1 MHIKFPAGTIIHI
14 RGAEHI
20 PQGYQNGDLLIINR
34 ITGKPYVH
42 ERDDGTV
49 GLMTREEFDRLLD
62 SGDLEIRG
70 PRTTDAVR
78 LRNETSEWTIA
89 QASKLDPAVEKM
101 LVQCQM
107 LDDAGIPNSDK
118 AIGRYFDKKWTK
130 ELQEKFGDHD
140 PARTVRSWRSTRGR
154 PGHRHARD
162 MVRLN
167 RVKGVRRSVD
177 NVNRQVMWK
186 HAIEGWTVKAAVKDV
201 HAAYAAEIE
210 QINEGRHPI
219 IPRPDKPY
227 SRMSERTIR
236 RAYNE
241 LESSATTGA
250 KFGRNA
256 VEQDWAGA
264 GRTLT
269 ADFAF
274 HRVIIDHTRL
284 NAFAVD
290 DEFEMVL
297 GRPWLSL
304 AIDVKTRAIVGWLIT
319 FIDPCTWTVGE
330 IVRRMAMPKRPP
342 HAMAERYPVLRF
354 MRGKAA
360 EIVVDNAAEFR
371 SFMFEAAARSAGF
384 GIRFCPIKSPR
395 YRAVGERAMGT
406 INREICRLMP
416 GSTLSPHDA
425 RRFEHDPEAE
435 ALALLVEIEAVA
447 NMAIAIYNTEP
458 HDGLGGRQPAL
469 VMEQELNRNGI
480 MNFADLASFRIDTM
494 KIVEDAQ
501 LTPSGLRA
509 FGLRYHD
516 IVAVRA
522 LLDDLVPLEGRR
534 KRRDDATATVDFRY
548 DPMDIGR
555 IHVWNR
561 RTRKYVELVCSD
573 ECYADGMP
581 FWFHEQIQKAAK
593 AEGARFNTQEE
604 RLSARNR
611 LVQAIRNIAP
621 NAKAKVRAKVAK
633 LLEIPRIR
641 QITGNIVELA
651 ESEAVPVELSEF
663 ISCDRAAETSLD
675 HEILSTRPNRDGKK
689 RTALKLRRDRRDAS
703 RAAVAATPPDDPT
716 RATARRARPGADR
729 GGYK

>member
-1 MHIKFPAGTIIHI
+1 
-14 RGAEHI
+14 
-20 PQGYQNGDLLIINR
+20 
-34 ITGKPYVH
+34 
-42 ERDDGTV
+42 
-49 GLMTREEFDRLLD
+49 
-62 SGDLEIRG
+62 
-70 PRTTDAVR
+70 
-78 LRNETSEWTIA
+78 
-89 QASKLDPAVEKM
+89 
-101 LVQCQM
+101 
-107 LDDAGIPNSDK
+107 
-118 AIGRYFDKKWTK
+118 
-130 ELQEKFGDHD
+130 
-140 PARTVRSWRSTRGR
+140 
-154 PGHRHARD
+154 
-162 MVRLN
+162 
-167 RVKGVRRSVD
+167 
-177 NVNRQVMWK
+177 
-186 HAIEGWTVKAAVKDV
+186 
-201 HAAYAAEIE
+201 
-210 QINEGRHPI
+210 
-219 IPRPDKPY
+219 
-227 SRMSERTIR
+227 
-236 RAYNE
+236 
-241 LESSATTGA
+241 
-250 KFGRNA
+250 
-256 VEQDWAGA
+256 
-264 GRTLT
+264 
-269 ADFAF
+269 
-274 HRVIIDHTRL
+274 
-284 NAFAVD
+284 
-290 DEFEMVL
+290 
-297 GRPWLSL
+297 
-304 AIDVKTRAIVGWLIT
+304 
-319 FIDPCTWTVGE
+319 
-330 IVRRMAMPKRPP
+330 
-342 HAMAERYPVLRF
+342 
-354 MRGKAA
+354 
-360 EIVVDNAAEFR
+360 
-371 SFMFEAAARSAGF
+371 
-384 GIRFCPIKSPR
+384 
-395 YRAVGERAMGT
+395 MGT